1 MCGLDHATVG
11 FWYSREESNGSF
23 LVISEYGKV
32 FSLNATAM
40 TILQGL
46 TETHSIRETQQR
58 LVEEFRIDTQ
68 TASTAVERM
77 LPTLRITGILREP
90 SVTAPVE

>member
-11 FWYSREESNGSF
+11 FWYSREESNGTF
-23 LVISEYGKV
+23 LLISEYGKV

-40 TILQGL
+40 AILQGL
-46 TETHSIRETQQR
+46 TETRSIRGAERR
-58 LVEEFRIDTQ
+58 LVEEFGIDPK
-68 TASTAVERM
+68 TASTAVEQV
-77 LPTLRITGILREP
+77 LPTLRITGILHEP